1 MALDA
6 LDLLLVADCAWIWVR
21 SKIRDPPEASTRRDH
36 PCLCS
41 AVSPH
46 SNDGF
51 HGVPQR
57 RVGFFSL
64 LSSSTTWVLRT
75 ALSVDVSCGKDEA
88 FFCHQ
93 VTCFEEFR
101 TPSVSAFSLSSA
113 LTWACFVDVL
123 RGVSQAIPSMPA
135 RSHFGEVRLNLPS
148 GYSLGLCFK
157 PVEQEAL

>member
-41 AVSPH
+41 AVSPQ
-46 SNDGF
+46 SVYSTKGWLLLPALIVYYLGLEDS
-51 HGVPQR
+51 PQ
-57 RVGFFSL
+57 
-64 LSSSTTWVLRT
+64 
-75 ALSVDVSCGKDEA
+75 
-88 FFCHQ
+88 
-93 VTCFEEFR
+93 
-101 TPSVSAFSLSSA
+101 SAFSLSSA